1 MTDRSVHRGRKPV
14 ISREQVLDAAAATLE
29 HSGAET
35 VSLRAIAR
43 ELGVVSSAIYRHYP
57 SRDALLT
64 DLIVQAHTELGE
76 WVSDAEHDIGRER
89 LGERFAVIV
98 RSAREWAKQH
108 PHRYALIYG
117 APVPGYSVPP
127 STLQPASIIGRL
139 LARLLQDAAAAGCR
153 PPQDPARDVLAPS
166 FVRLGDELGFPPA
179 LRPSL
184 VAGVQVWSQL
194 FGHISFELFGHY
206 VGVID
211 DVDAYTEA
219 LIVLMAARLG
229 LPEPD
234 EPPSASSAAGSSSG
248 H

>member
-14 ISREQVLDAAAATLE
+14 ISREQVLEAAAATLE
-29 HSGAET
+29 NGGAET
-35 VSLRAIAR
+35 ISLRAIAR

-76 WVSDAEHDIGRER
+76 WVSGAEHSVDRAQ
-89 LGERFAVIV
+89 LGDRFGVVV
-98 RSAREWAKQH
+98 RSAREWAKRN

-117 APVPGYSVPP
+117 TPVPGYSVPA
-127 STLQPASIIGRL
+127 STLQPASIIAML
-139 LARLLQDAAAAGCR
+139 FARLLLDAAAAGCR
-153 PPQDPARDVLAPS
+153 PPPDAARDALAPS
-166 FVRLGDELGFPPA
+166 FSRLGEQLELPPA
-179 LRPSL
+179 LHPSL

-194 FGHISFELFGHY
+194 FGHISFEIFGHY
-206 VGVID
+206 VGVVD

-229 LPEPD
+229 LPETGV
-234 EPPSASSAAGSSSG
+234 PPAVPPAAGSSSG